1 MKEIWK
7 WMSENLVVVEMK
19 DSLLSAV
26 RKMST
31 RDIGAILVMDKDK
44 LIGIFSERDMLRFFA
59 AFNPSDLEQPI
70 EKFMSKNPICA
81 QKDEDFDVVH
91 MKMKVNNIRH
101 IPIMDGEA
109 LVGIVS
115 LRDLTQ
121 SYQYKIESDL
131 LIARKEIQELQGLAK
146 GTDNEKIENLIAKIR
161 SLEELSLTDFL
172 TGLYNARYFQIRLE
186 EEIARAERYH
196 SRFSL
201 IFGDIDLFKLINDR
215 FGHKYGDEVLKQIAR
230 ILIESVGGIRII
242 SRLRKSDIVARY
254 GGNI

>member
-1 MKEIWK
+1 
-7 WMSENLVVVEMK
+7 
-19 DSLLSAV
+19 
-26 RKMST
+26 
-31 RDIGAILVMDKDK
+31 
-44 LIGIFSERDMLRFFA
+44 
-59 AFNPSDLEQPI
+59 
-70 EKFMSKNPICA
+70 
-81 QKDEDFDVVH
+81 

-146 GTDNEKIENLIAKIR
+146 GTDNEKIKSLIAQIR
-161 SLEELSLTDFL
+161 NLEELSLTDFL

-254 GGNI
+254 GGEEFVIILPETSKKEAVKAAERIRKSLEVYPFKYSNEDIKITMSFGVAEYLEDAKDDADLILKADQAMYKAKNNGRNKVEAYSEA